1 MTDLTY
7 EVVECVLAK
16 VRAGDVPR
24 DIVRAAA
31 AEQPDNPDVKSW
43 ASAQQVAQRIV
54 AIMIERELERRVSA
68 GEIVAR
74 VDDDGETYYEPA
86 DD

>member
-1 MTDLTY
+1 MTDLTD

-24 DIVRAAA
+24 EIVRAAA
-31 AEQPDNPDVKSW
+31 AEQPDNPNVKSW
-43 ASAQQVAQRIV
+43 MSTQQVAQRVV

-68 GEIVAR
+68 GEIVAC

-86 DD
+86 ED

>member
-1 MTDLTY
+1 MTDLTD

-43 ASAQQVAQRIV
+43 MSAQQVAQRIV
-54 AIMIERELERRVSA
+54 AIMIERELERRVSTS
-68 GEIVAR
+68 R
-74 VDDDGETYYEPA
+74 PTTDSRPP
-86 DD
+86 

>member
-1 MTDLTY
+1 MTDLTD

-16 VRAGDVPR
+16 VRAGEVSR

-31 AEQPDNPDVKSW
+31 EQPDNSDVKAWVST
-43 ASAQQVAQRIV
+43 QHVAQRIV
-54 AIMIERELERRVSA
+54 AMMIEREWERRVEA
-68 GEIVAR
+68 GEVVAR
-74 VDDDGETYYEPA
+74 VGDDGETYYERA

>member
-1 MTDLTY
+1 MTDLTD

-31 AEQPDNPDVKSW
+31 EQPDNVKAWVST
-43 ASAQQVAQRIV
+43 QHVAQRIV
-54 AIMIERELERRVSA
+54 AMMIARELERRVSA

-74 VDDDGETYYEPA
+74 VDDGGETYYEPTDA
-86 DD
+86 

>member
-1 MTDLTY
+1 MTDLMG

-16 VRAGDVPR
+16 VRAGDVSR
-24 DIVRAAA
+24 EIIRAAA
-31 AEQPDNPDVKSW
+31 AEQPDKPDVKAW
-43 ASAQQVAQRIV
+43 VSAQHVAQRIV
-54 AIMIERELERRVSA
+54 AILIERELELRVSA
-68 GEIVAR
+68 GEIVAH

>member
-1 MTDLTY
+1 MTDLTD

-31 AEQPDNPDVKSW
+31 EQPDNVKAWVST
-43 ASAQQVAQRIV
+43 QHVAQRIV
-54 AIMIERELERRVSA
+54 AMMIARELERRVQA
-68 GEIVAR
+68 GEVIAHVGA
-74 VDDDGETYYEPA
+74 DGETYCEWPDA
-86 DD
+86 